1 MDDKQQVVVDEVVV
15 LSKFD
20 GDPLPQNEVERIT
33 IKNGKVVNVEQISN
47 GKVISTGS
55 WPPGPPVRGGGN

>member
-1 MDDKQQVVVDEVVV
+1 MEDKQNVTVDEVVV

-47 GKVISTGS
+47 GNVISTGH
-55 WPPGPPVRGGGN
+55 WPPGTPVQGGGN